1 MQLKLNREFAMRH
14 IGVAVLFAA
23 LCGWFAWDGG
33 LAWPA
38 ENAAWEKRTGIT
50 VGAAAKA
57 HTEERYAH
65 NKEGRDD
72 IPPHWP
78 WEIDRQFQFAGL
90 CGLAALII
98 GAGVLRCSRQS
109 LVWND
114 TQMCGSLTDG
124 EPVAFDDIVEC
135 DTRKWKI
142 VVNDN
147 GTITQVEAG
156 DVTFTPSGTGHGIT
170 NTGDE
175 PLELIALILYEDS
188 PKQ

>member
-135 DTRKWKI
+135 DTRKWKKKGI
-142 VVNDN
+142 LTLRTKSGRKIPLDSWHHN
-147 GTITQVEAG
+147 GVK
-156 DVTFTPSGTGHGIT
+156 
-170 NTGDE
+170 
-175 PLELIALILYEDS
+175 ELAEKCGVKD
-188 PKQ
+188 